1 MKKYVDLTD
10 DSIYFKEIVQDGVEM
25 FRFFYDQVKFKISLN
40 VHWLISYKIWLEMKS
55 SAFFS
60 YSVIL

>member
-55 SAFFS
+55 SAFFN

>member
-60 YSVIL
+60 NSVIL